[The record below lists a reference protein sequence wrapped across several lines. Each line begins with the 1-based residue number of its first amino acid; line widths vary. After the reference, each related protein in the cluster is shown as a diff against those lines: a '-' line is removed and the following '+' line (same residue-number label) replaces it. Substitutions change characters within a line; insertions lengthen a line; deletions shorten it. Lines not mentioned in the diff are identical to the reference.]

1 MFYLARAISK
11 IEFLAHMFWL
21 LLLSLWKYL
30 FITYELLG
38 K

>member
-21 LLLSLWKYL
+21 LLLAHMKYL